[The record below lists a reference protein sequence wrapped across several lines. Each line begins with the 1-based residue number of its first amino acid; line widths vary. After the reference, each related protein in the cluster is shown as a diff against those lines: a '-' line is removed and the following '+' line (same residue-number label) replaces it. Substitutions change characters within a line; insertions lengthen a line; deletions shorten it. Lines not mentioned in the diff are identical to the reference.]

1 MFIGETE
8 KDWSII
14 AHYQYNKRKKNSSRS
29 TLVYI
34 LSFKKSVKK
43 RQKEHDYKNVEG
55 STSLQVTCISYIC
68 RPNSVSNSV
77 KELVFENAET

>member
-1 MFIGETE
+1 MMFIGETE

-14 AHYQYNKRKKNSSRS
+14 AHYQYNKKKNSSRS

-43 RQKEHDYKNVEG
+43 RQEHDYKNVEG
-55 STSLQVTCISYIC
+55 ITSLQVTCISYIC
-68 RPNSVSNSV
+68 CPNSVSNSV
-77 KELVFENAET
+77 

>member
-14 AHYQYNKRKKNSSRS
+14 AHYQYNKKKNSSRS
-29 TLVYI
+29 TLV
-34 LSFKKSVKK
+34 FKKSVKK

-55 STSLQVTCISYIC
+55 ITSLQVTCISYIC
-68 RPNSVSNSV
+68 LPNSISNSV
-77 KELVFENAET
+77 KELIFENAEM